1 MIARAT
7 GPVALATAGSVEL
20 PRPLLDRG
28 APLIPFGE
36 PFQVEVHP
44 GNTWQGTCG
53 GGCGRVLK
61 GNDSD
66 FGSMVRYAKGWW
78 CPTCVAK
85 KRAEFVTQYLTL
97 ETCATCRMV
106 TMSALLWEGLGCKKS
121 HSGLRRC
128 PQNNRGEC
136 MHSFDPFDVRAG
148 NMSLTDPLGV
158 RLEVPYNAIPPY
170 LYRAGCAPK
179 GIDLTLL
186 PRREDLHPHHL
197 HLVESGINFDPW
209 AEGAASRLRP
219 FTDMRDNFCWR
230 PHPGYIP
237 CRQMPFPE
245 SPLTGAIAD
254 EMDVDWSRR
263 NVSIGNDGVVR
274 GSMTQVPPPELQPE
288 TLADGTALI
297 IGPSGTPRGTT
308 QPEPRC
314 VEVTTGDTGERLPE
328 PRRAIPPGPPALLD
342 PPLSTRETAEAIE
355 KATLGRA
362 TLNLDSWFTLFRHLS
377 KEEADDLANAGRIDG
392 LIDKDPRLL
401 SSGGFIGGPHHKAAA
416 EAIARKDHE
425 IAVARALVETH
436 ERLVESRPADPPQSR
451 RWVDQVSSGDD
462 RSVGPGIPAGDD
474 QGLKSVPKASSRA
487 SSAEAPQD
495 PTMPGNSGSSS
506 SRFGQPLQ
514 TGSAGRGS
522 HSVGARGGGRRHDRD
537 RDHRDR
543 RPARAPNEDPNESL
557 PTTNPTLCVR
567 EGCTA
572 TRALGDNRRDGFCC
586 NACRRGPDPDRWQE
600 GDSGFHTRHCSQ
612 KYTRIAGWQQFRH
625 KEPYC
630 LGEREQ
636 RHWQKPA
643 AGTGGQQ
650 SAPPPAP
657 VAPAKAPPP
666 IHLGVPVPV
675 YTDCA
680 LRFQHYT
687 TLHEH
692 QQAIR
697 DNNLPPNRISSL
709 QFRVCSVGYADLGD
723 ELAGW
728 IAKDPPWDAFPRA
741 GLVEDALSTMGE
753 RLNCVDYW
761 IDSRK
766 LKDPES
772 TRYCR
777 HVGTHP
783 IIINC
788 MVRNTQRD
796 KLYSDHI
803 RKHVDHIRKV
813 ILAKILSGHEGELPS
828 TSLPSARRASTVASP
843 TRRRLPSRWLSQDS
857 GPSRNT

>member
-1 MIARAT
+1 MTRKRAPLAPMDQLYSNKAKAQASQGVKAGPGAPNAWTTQARPKPPPAVPEATDENFPSLKAPPAKVPRRAMPEPSAPPAPREPIAATQSGPAVAAQPPPQESLALARPDPVRGSAMIARTT

-36 PFQVEVHP
+36 PFQVDVHP
-44 GNTWQGTCG
+44 GNTWQGICG

-66 FGSMVRYAKGWW
+66 FGSMVKYARAWW
-78 CPTCVAK
+78 CPLCVAK

-170 LYRAGCAPK
+170 LYKAGCAPK

-209 AEGAASRLRP
+209 AEGAASRLRA
-219 FTDMRDNFCWR
+219 FTDMRDCFCWK

-263 NVSIGNDGVVR
+263 NVSIDNDGVVR

-308 QPEPRC
+308 PSEPRC

-355 KATLGRA
+355 KAAHGRP

-377 KEEADDLANAGRIDG
+377 KEEADDLANSGRIDG
-392 LIDKDPRLL
+392 
-401 SSGGFIGGPHHKAAA
+401 
-416 EAIARKDHE
+416 
-425 IAVARALVETH
+425 
-436 ERLVESRPADPPQSR
+436 
-451 RWVDQVSSGDD
+451 
-462 RSVGPGIPAGDD
+462 
-474 QGLKSVPKASSRA
+474 
-487 SSAEAPQD
+487 
-495 PTMPGNSGSSS
+495 
-506 SRFGQPLQ
+506 
-514 TGSAGRGS
+514 
-522 HSVGARGGGRRHDRD
+522 
-537 RDHRDR
+537 
-543 RPARAPNEDPNESL
+543 
-557 PTTNPTLCVR
+557 
-567 EGCTA
+567 
-572 TRALGDNRRDGFCC
+572 
-586 NACRRGPDPDRWQE
+586 
-600 GDSGFHTRHCSQ
+600 
-612 KYTRIAGWQQFRH
+612 
-625 KEPYC
+625 
-630 LGEREQ
+630 
-636 RHWQKPA
+636 
-643 AGTGGQQ
+643 
-650 SAPPPAP
+650 
-657 VAPAKAPPP
+657 
-666 IHLGVPVPV
+666 
-675 YTDCA
+675 
-680 LRFQHYT
+680 
-687 TLHEH
+687 
-692 QQAIR
+692 
-697 DNNLPPNRISSL
+697 
-709 QFRVCSVGYADLGD
+709 
-723 ELAGW
+723 
-728 IAKDPPWDAFPRA
+728 
-741 GLVEDALSTMGE
+741 
-753 RLNCVDYW
+753 
-761 IDSRK
+761 
-766 LKDPES
+766 
-772 TRYCR
+772 
-777 HVGTHP
+777 
-783 IIINC
+783 
-788 MVRNTQRD
+788 
-796 KLYSDHI
+796 
-803 RKHVDHIRKV
+803 
-813 ILAKILSGHEGELPS
+813 
-828 TSLPSARRASTVASP
+828 
-843 TRRRLPSRWLSQDS
+843 
-857 GPSRNT
+857 